1 MSRLDM
7 DDRAWSDAIERYA
20 RRAGKKPSRRKG
32 VRTGHVVAAAAVLAV
47 LMSPWAVAKTGDVLR
62 EGKRNPTS
70 GSSTRETEI
79 ISKSKTYGTRQSNVR
94 DGNGGG
100 AIYGCRAS
108 TGREPCIRANNLKSG
123 RAFEFETEGTEAGR
137 IEASG
142 SNARPFTTNAT
153 GVATGLNSDKVD
165 GIDGGK
171 LTFYAPVGTA
181 LTEVFNFGGLVLRA
195 SCGAGPDLEVQADS
209 TIPNALIQTSFIQG
223 GGATDTPVHRQDNDF
238 DAGSNFDVLAAADDS
253 VQGTIAYAA
262 PNSNVVTITFV
273 AEEGNGFGGATPCV
287 FTGTAQAFVS

>member
-20 RRAGKKPSRRKG
+20 RQASRKPARRKG
-32 VRTGHVVAAAAVLAV
+32 IRTAHVVAATAVLAV

-62 EGKRNPTS
+62 EGKRNPGS
-70 GSSTRETEI
+70 GASTRETEI
-79 ISKSKTYGTRQSNVR
+79 ISKSKSYGTRQSNTR

-108 TGREPCIRANNLKSG
+108 TGREPCIRANNLKTG
-123 RAFEFETEGTEAGR
+123 RAFEFETEGAEAGR

-142 SNARPFTTNAT
+142 ANARPFTTNAT
-153 GVATGLNSDKVD
+153 GVATGLNADRVD
-165 GIDGGK
+165 GIHAGK
-171 LTFYAPVGTA
+171 ITFYAPIGTA
-181 LTEVFNFGGLVLRA
+181 LTEVFNAGGLILRA
-195 SCGAGPDLEVQADS
+195 SCGAGAELDVQADS
-209 TIPNALIQTSFIQG
+209 SIPNALIQTSFIQG

-238 DAGSNFDVLAAADDS
+238 DAGNNFDVLAATDDS

-262 PNSNVVTITFV
+262 PNSNVVTINFV
-273 AEEGNGFGGATPCV
+273 AEEGNGFGSATPCV

>member
-20 RRAGKKPSRRKG
+20 RQAGKPPKRRR
-32 VRTGHVVAAAAVLAV
+32 VRTAHVVAAAAVLAV

-62 EGKRNPTS
+62 EGKRNPGS
-70 GSSTRETEI
+70 GASTRETEI
-79 ISKSKTYGTRQSNVR
+79 ISKSKSYGTRQSNTR

-108 TGREPCIRANNLKSG
+108 TGREPCIRANNLKTG
-123 RAFEFETEGTEAGR
+123 RAFEFETEGAEAGR

-142 SNARPFTTNAT
+142 ANARPFTTNAT
-153 GVATGLNSDKVD
+153 GVATGLNADNVD
-165 GIDGGK
+165 GISAARI
-171 LTFYAPVGTA
+171 TFLAPSGTA
-181 LTEVFNFGGLVLRA
+181 LTEVFNSGGLVLRA
-195 SCGAGPDLEVQADS
+195 TCGAGPDLDVQADS
-209 TIPNALIQTSFIQG
+209 TIPNAMIQTSFIQG

-238 DAGSNFDVLAAADDS
+238 DAGNNFDVLAATDDS

-262 PNSNVVTITFV
+262 PNSNVVTINFV
-273 AEEGNGFGGATPCV
+273 AEEANGFGGAAACV
-287 FTGTAQAFVS
+287 FTGTVQAYVS